1 LDIKAVVQG
10 HNEEHL
16 LLFCEHVLGV
26 VGNCKNK
33 IKFIDKILQLDSQ
46 TQTILMEIMLKYLSQ
61 EEQKPVVDN
70 EYVERLQTQLR
81 EKELERI
88 GMLEQMKLMEKEKM
102 ELLMKIDYIDKIQY
116 ETAVENKKLKG
127 DIEELHRA
135 SMKEQY
141 IQREKELEAE
151 VTLCHQKVK
160 NLSLQ
165 LEEDNKCKEK
175 EIAKRD
181 DELFILRENLK
192 KLPTLENVN
201 GQQKK
206 QIQKL
211 LEREEAY
218 LAKIAEI
225 QEQVKR
231 AEQRNDVLETKNA
244 ELVAEYSADKNQ
256 VLTMQT
262 ELQQTLEKYN
272 QIKKEKKLLE
282 DYLNNKEQKVKQL
295 EECVR
300 KQQDEMASYKLTS
313 AAGELLTE
321 EKEEKYKDEI
331 KCLRMQLDKVMNST
345 SDRDKLMI
353 IELENKLQVLST
365 EKDRLGQEL
374 FLLKERRNELE
385 LENEEILIQ
394 ITNCKEISQEVKD
407 NLKVLKNKVIY
418 KSMPRNEEEKL
429 KEEQQRTITELIFK
443 INKLE
448 TEVKKLREVNLELEK
463 DLIRH
468 QERSI
473 IQLEDIKVREA
484 NFTKQ
489 LKQREIEVE
498 QRLADISKSEVNN
511 ITLKYKEKIKKL
523 KEQLNQKDKLVEQG
537 LNEKKSIENKHNAAM
552 KKLEE
557 TYEGKIQKLHIKI
570 KEEKEN
576 ARKGIRDIAEINRR
590 EEESL
595 SAIIHEIAFVINQ
608 LTKDKSKG
616 LSHIETQRIANKLI
630 DATNMRGNKK
640 NLILKTNSNK

>member
-1 LDIKAVVQG
+1 MDIKAVVQG

-511 ITLKYKEKIKKL
+511 ITLKYKEKIT
-523 KEQLNQKDKLVEQG
+523 ELNQKDKLVEQG